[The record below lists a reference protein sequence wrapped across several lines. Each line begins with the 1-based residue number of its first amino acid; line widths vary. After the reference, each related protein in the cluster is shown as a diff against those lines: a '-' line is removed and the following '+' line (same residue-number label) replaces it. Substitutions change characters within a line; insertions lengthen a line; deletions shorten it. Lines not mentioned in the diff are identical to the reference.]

1 MESVKTKWIIDPL
14 HSEVHFRVKHLVIST
29 VTGTFKLFDG
39 SMETENADFQ
49 NASIEFALDVNS
61 IDTNQEQRDAHLK
74 SADFFDAEQFP
85 KLSFKST
92 SFNKNGDDYELHG
105 DLTIKDVTK
114 RVKLNV
120 EHGGTA
126 TDFYG
131 NEKAGFEISGKI
143 SRKEFGLT
151 WDGITEAGAI
161 VVGDDIKLDINVQF
175 AKQA

>member
-1 MESVKTKWIIDPL
+1 
-14 HSEVHFRVKHLVIST
+14 
-29 VTGTFKLFDG
+29 
-39 SMETENADFQ
+39 METENADFQ

-61 IDTNQEQRDAHLK
+61 IDTNQEQRDVHLK

-120 EHGGTA
+120 EHGVTA
-126 TDFYG
+126 TNDNG
-131 NEKAGFEISGKI
+131 NEKAENKI
-143 SRKEFGLT
+143 
-151 WDGITEAGAI
+151 
-161 VVGDDIKLDINVQF
+161 
-175 AKQA
+175 